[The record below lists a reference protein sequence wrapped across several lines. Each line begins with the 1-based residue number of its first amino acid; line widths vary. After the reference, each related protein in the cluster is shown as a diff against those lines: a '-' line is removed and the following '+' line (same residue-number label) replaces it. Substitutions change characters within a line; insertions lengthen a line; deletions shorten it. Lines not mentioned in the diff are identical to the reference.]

1 MSMTPFSED
10 TQVLDVAEAHGL
22 EIVARH
28 DVIEVTAAL
37 PAAFRCPTCKRVDYA
52 RIRRAWAEGIE
63 VPGATATARVEFVLR
78 PKERKP
84 DADTGDPAGVR

>member
-1 MSMTPFSED
+1 MTPFSED

-37 PAAFRCPTCKRVDYA
+37 PAAFRCHACKRVDYA

-63 VPGATATARVEFVLR
+63 VPGATATPRVEYVLR
-78 PKERKP
+78 PREESP
-84 DADTGDPAGVR
+84 SADSASGDAMQ